1 MGFIGRAVA
10 PAPITANDVPDLPAS
25 KITTGTFADARIGA
39 SSVTQHSA
47 PTDLQPVKS
56 DITALALREAT
67 NESSASFN
75 LPNQHI
81 DTFATDSLGTKTN
94 ADVVNGYVATMYSTT
109 TPHPNDSNT
118 VLLYHFDN
126 NLTDSSSN
134 GVTTTSVGGVT
145 FSTAIKKFGTHSV
158 KLDGSTGYII
168 SADLEANDSAV
179 TSVSTGA
186 YTIEYWIYQVV
197 VDNTADRWFQI
208 GGNGSNTLGFSPGVG
223 TTITGS
229 RSSQNWNIYNSTGN
243 LFPTNL
249 TNDQNTWTHHAF
261 VRESDG
267 RMRYFQ
273 DGYYRATTAPT
284 DGSSMS
290 QQNLHQ
296 GDKAMMIGK
305 RDGSTTEF
313 INGYYDEF
321 RYSNI
326 VRYDAS
332 SSSINDQVFTPN
344 QITGTSATGT
354 IIQNTNTI
362 GSAKTEVGGTFLYK
376 DEHGTATLGTDL
388 KIYFSC
394 NGGSNWTEA
403 SSYNAITPVY
413 STGIKQVRLG
423 KTTCTSGTDVRYK
436 VEWANQSSG
445 AKETQLHGIGINY

>member
-1 MGFIGRAVA
+1 
-10 PAPITANDVPDLPAS
+10 TANDVPDLPAS

-109 TPHPNDSNT
+109 TAHSNDSNT

-134 GVTTTSVGGVT
+134 GVTTTSTGGVT

-158 KLDGSTGYII
+158 KLDGSTGYIT

-186 YTIEYWIYQVV
+186 YTIEYWIYQMV
-197 VDNTADRWFQI
+197 VDSTADRWFQI
-208 GGNGSNTLGFSPGVG
+208 AGNGSNTLGFSAGVG

-229 RSSQNWNIYNSTGN
+229 RSSQNWNIYNTTGN

-249 TNDQNTWTHHAF
+249 TNDKETWTHH
-261 VRESDG
+261 
-267 RMRYFQ
+267 
-273 DGYYRATTAPT
+273 
-284 DGSSMS
+284 
-290 QQNLHQ
+290 
-296 GDKAMMIGK
+296 
-305 RDGSTTEF
+305 
-313 INGYYDEF
+313 
-321 RYSNI
+321 
-326 VRYDAS
+326 
-332 SSSINDQVFTPN
+332 
-344 QITGTSATGT
+344 
-354 IIQNTNTI
+354 
-362 GSAKTEVGGTFLYK
+362 
-376 DEHGTATLGTDL
+376 
-388 KIYFSC
+388 
-394 NGGSNWTEA
+394 
-403 SSYNAITPVY
+403 
-413 STGIKQVRLG
+413 
-423 KTTCTSGTDVRYK
+423 
-436 VEWANQSSG
+436 
-445 AKETQLHGIGINY
+445 